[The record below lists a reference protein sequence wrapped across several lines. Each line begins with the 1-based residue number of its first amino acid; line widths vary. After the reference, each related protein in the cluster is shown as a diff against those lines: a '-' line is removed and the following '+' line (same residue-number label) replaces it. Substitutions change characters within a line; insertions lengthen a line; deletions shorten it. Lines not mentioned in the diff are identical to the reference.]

1 MRFKQFLLET
11 RTRKAVTEADAAN
24 WIAKNAPKYWD
35 ALMHESTQPIYR
47 GESGF
52 DNDFIL
58 TNSGT
63 GRKSLTGPNFVTLL
77 VDSSDEWKD
86 YPKRGE
92 SFICSTSLGY
102 AGKFGPSI
110 YLMIPTDTA
119 MIAIAPKD
127 DFWYSFSDLE
137 SLKDRSNY
145 NFGIEPL
152 NYAMLNLLLLHK
164 NINDGGKVIHRTVL
178 NGDIEFA
185 SASALKTALDDT
197 QKFLETY
204 YRLSDF
210 GPAYKF
216 DTIGEL
222 ISEAER
228 LEWDNADIEKLEF
241 LRDDLLSN
249 NLSRAMALLFAARGE
264 KLSKFVE
271 SLLNPTN
278 NSIELVKASDGFDH
292 RVNKEVWFS
301 GDALMIYRSGNDDN
315 YQQLLDSINEE
326 LNK

>member
-11 RTRKAVTEADAAN
+11 RTRKAVTDAGAAN
-24 WIAKNAPKYWD
+24 WIAKNASKYWD
-35 ALMHESTQPIYR
+35 ALMHKSTQPIYR

-52 DNDFIL
+52 DDDFII

-63 GRKSLTGPNFVTLL
+63 GRKSLAGPNFITLL

-86 YPKRGE
+86 YPKRSE

-102 AGKFGPSI
+102 ASKFGPSK
-110 YLMIPTDTA
+110 YLMIPTDKS

-137 SLKDRSNY
+137 SLKGRSNY

-164 NINDGGKVIHRTVL
+164 NINEGGEVSRGTVL
-178 NGDIEFA
+178 NGNIEYA
-185 SASALKTALDDT
+185 SADALKIALDDT

-204 YRLSDF
+204 YRLGDF
-210 GPAYKF
+210 GPAHKF
-216 DTIGEL
+216 DTFEEL
-222 ISEAER
+222 ISEGKH
-228 LEWDNADIEKLEF
+228 LEWDDADIEKLEF
-241 LRDDLLSN
+241 LRDDLQSN

-292 RVNKEVWFS
+292 RVDKEVWFS
-301 GDALMIYRSGNDDN
+301 GDALMIYRSGNNDK